1 MRKYSSIKLIDIPCS
16 IPLLD
21 VSVIFRY
28 NTISTLKRESW
39 VKEMFESKLKSDRV
53 DLLAKAFLALESE
66 EDCYRLF
73 EDLFTIREV
82 QDLSSR
88 MEIAMMLRDKETYNV
103 IVEKTGASTAT
114 IGRVNRAL
122 NYGADG
128 YARVM
133 DKICKKD

>member
-1 MRKYSSIKLIDIPCS
+1 MYASR
-16 IPLLD
+16 
-21 VSVIFRY
+21 
-28 NTISTLKRESW
+28 
-39 VKEMFESKLKSDRV
+39 LKSERV
-53 DLLAKAFLALESE
+53 DLLARTFLALESE

-88 MEIAMMLRDKETYNV
+88 IEIALMLRDKVTYSE

-128 YARVM
+128 YARIL
-133 DKICKKD
+133 DRIDGKK

>member
-1 MRKYSSIKLIDIPCS
+1 
-16 IPLLD
+16 
-21 VSVIFRY
+21 
-28 NTISTLKRESW
+28 
-39 VKEMFESKLKSDRV
+39 MFESRLQSEQA
-53 DLLAKAFLALESE
+53 DLLARAFLALESM

-88 MEIAMMLRDKETYNV
+88 MEIAMMLRDRITYNE

-122 NYGADG
+122 NYGAGG
-128 YARVM
+128 YERVIEKLRGQE
-133 DKICKKD
+133 D

>member
-1 MRKYSSIKLIDIPCS
+1 
-16 IPLLD
+16 
-21 VSVIFRY
+21 
-28 NTISTLKRESW
+28 
-39 VKEMFESKLKSDRV
+39 MFESRLRSEQA
-53 DLLAKAFLALESE
+53 DLLARAFLTLESM

-88 MEIAMMLRDKETYNV
+88 MEIAMMLRDKITYNE

-122 NYGADG
+122 SYGAGG
-128 YARVM
+128 YERVIE
-133 DKICKKD
+133 KLKKE

>member
-1 MRKYSSIKLIDIPCS
+1 
-16 IPLLD
+16 
-21 VSVIFRY
+21 
-28 NTISTLKRESW
+28 
-39 VKEMFESKLKSDRV
+39 MFESKLKSKQT
-53 DLLAKAFLALESE
+53 DLLAQAFLNLETQ

-88 MEIAMMLRDKETYNV
+88 IEIALMLRDRITYNE

-122 NYGADG
+122 NYGAGG

-133 DKICKKD
+133 EKMKKE

>member
-1 MRKYSSIKLIDIPCS
+1 
-16 IPLLD
+16 
-21 VSVIFRY
+21 
-28 NTISTLKRESW
+28 
-39 VKEMFESKLKSDRV
+39 MFESKLKSERV
-53 DLLAKAFLALESE
+53 DLLAQAFLALETP

-88 MEIAMMLRDKETYNV
+88 MEIALMLRDGVTYSE

-122 NYGADG
+122 NYGAGG
-128 YARVM
+128 YARII
-133 DKICKKD
+133 DRLGGDH

>member
-1 MRKYSSIKLIDIPCS
+1 
-16 IPLLD
+16 
-21 VSVIFRY
+21 
-28 NTISTLKRESW
+28 
-39 VKEMFESKLKSDRV
+39 MFESRLKSARA
-53 DLLAKAFLALESE
+53 DLPAKAFLALETE

-88 MEIAMMLRDKETYNV
+88 MEIAMMLKDRVTYNE

-122 NYGADG
+122 SYGAGG
-128 YARVM
+128 YERVIE
-133 DKICKKD
+133 KLKKE

>member
-1 MRKYSSIKLIDIPCS
+1 
-16 IPLLD
+16 
-21 VSVIFRY
+21 
-28 NTISTLKRESW
+28 
-39 VKEMFESKLKSDRV
+39 MFESRLRSERT
-53 DLLAKAFLALESE
+53 DLLARAFLSLESE

-82 QDLSSR
+82 QDLGSR
-88 MEIAMMLRDKETYNV
+88 MEIALMLRDKVTYNE

-122 NYGADG
+122 NYGAGG

-133 DKICKKD
+133 ERLDEMDKRE

>member
-1 MRKYSSIKLIDIPCS
+1 
-16 IPLLD
+16 
-21 VSVIFRY
+21 
-28 NTISTLKRESW
+28 
-39 VKEMFESKLKSDRV
+39 MFESRLRSEQA
-53 DLLAKAFLALESE
+53 DLLARAFLTLESM

-88 MEIAMMLRDKETYNV
+88 MEIAMMLRDRITYNE

-122 NYGADG
+122 NYGAGG
-128 YARVM
+128 YERVIERLRGQE
-133 DKICKKD
+133 D

>member
-1 MRKYSSIKLIDIPCS
+1 
-16 IPLLD
+16 
-21 VSVIFRY
+21 
-28 NTISTLKRESW
+28 
-39 VKEMFESKLKSDRV
+39 MFESRLQSEQA
-53 DLLAKAFLALESE
+53 DLLARAFLALESM

-88 MEIAMMLRDKETYNV
+88 MEIAMMLRDKITYNE

-122 NYGADG
+122 NYGAGG
-128 YARVM
+128 YERVIEKLRGQE
-133 DKICKKD
+133 D

>member
-1 MRKYSSIKLIDIPCS
+1 
-16 IPLLD
+16 
-21 VSVIFRY
+21 
-28 NTISTLKRESW
+28 
-39 VKEMFESKLKSDRV
+39 MFESRLKSEQA
-53 DLLAKAFLALESE
+53 DLLARAFLALESM

-88 MEIAMMLRDKETYNV
+88 MEIAMMLRDRITYNE

-122 NYGADG
+122 NYGAGG
-128 YARVM
+128 YERVIERLKGQE
-133 DKICKKD
+133 D